1 MAIQV
6 QHQPDLT
13 DYIRSVSL
21 AARNVEQNKR
31 AQAQGELAAKLK
43 AQEDALR
50 SQVVQRGVA
59 GGGGATIRSSDPT
72 GIGSPGSLLSTYQQ
86 YQSPMIAPQQR
97 IPQTIQIQQPYGG
110 TYPQQ
115 QPMGTPTMQM
125 VTNPYVQSG
134 AGMLGALTSPLST
147 LGSAAS
153 MPFSQLASAL
163 GRLF

>member
-13 DYIRSVSL
+13 DYIQAVSL

-59 GGGGATIRSSDPT
+59 GGGGSVIHSDST
-72 GIGSPGSLLSTYQQ
+72 GISNPGSNLSTYSQFS
-86 YQSPMIAPQQR
+86 SPMIAPQQR
-97 IPQTIQIQQPYGG
+97 IPQTIQVQQPSYGG
-110 TYPQQ
+110 TYQHQQ
-115 QPMGTPTMQM
+115 QSMAPSMQM
-125 VTNPYVQSG
+125 LNNPYVQGG
-134 AGMLGALTSPLST
+134 AGILGSLASPLSA
-147 LGSAAS
+147 LGSAIS
-153 MPFSQLASAL
+153 MPFSSYASAL